1 MLLTRQDSEAE
12 ILRLVASAVES
23 LGPWWTERIFLD
35 GNWAEVRI
43 PAHEPVSPG
52 FRNDTWVQQ
61 DGPVQLDGVPWSW
74 AYPMSIPR
82 GPSGYLMIGAEQE
95 PAEPQRFLLRVLAQ
109 QAGVALANAR
119 LHTRQREQAQ
129 QLQVANL
136 ALRRTME
143 VHDTLTQV
151 ALEGRG
157 QDGIA
162 QAVHDLTGYPV
173 AIEDRFGNL
182 RAWAGPG
189 RPETYPKDT
198 PDRRDRLLRRA
209 IAAACPIR
217 DGQRLFSI
225 ARLNGTATGV
235 LVLHDPVGTAEK
247 VEWVAIEHATT
258 VLAMELA
265 RLHAQAEAQTRLR
278 SDLVVE
284 LVEGA
289 ERPRALNRAQ
299 ALGYDLGRPH
309 RVVVVE
315 SGRDDD
321 EEDDFFRA
329 VRRAARDTG
338 LGSLLAPRPGE
349 VVILADTEVPWPKF
363 RAAVLTEWHGDGCR
377 IGVSGRRS
385 KLDEF
390 PLCYQEAQLA
400 LKMQLA
406 AGGPDQVTL
415 FDDLGVYQVLAT
427 AQNSAAVNRFVHDWL
442 GVLDGLRRQPRRAAG
457 ADPE

>member
-1 MLLTRQDSEAE
+1 MAPDGSADGAGTLRDQLSDLRSLLVLSMLLTRQDSEAE

-43 PAHEPVSPG
+43 PAHEPLSPG

-119 LHTRQREQAQ
+119 LHTGQREQAQ
-129 QLQVANL
+129 QLRVANL

-182 RAWAGPG
+182 RAW
-189 RPETYPKDT
+189 
-198 PDRRDRLLRRA
+198 
-209 IAAACPIR
+209 
-217 DGQRLFSI
+217 
-225 ARLNGTATGV
+225 
-235 LVLHDPVGTAEK
+235 
-247 VEWVAIEHATT
+247 
-258 VLAMELA
+258 
-265 RLHAQAEAQTRLR
+265 QA
-278 SDLVVE
+278 
-284 LVEGA
+284 
-289 ERPRALNRAQ
+289 
-299 ALGYDLGRPH
+299 
-309 RVVVVE
+309 
-315 SGRDDD
+315 
-321 EEDDFFRA
+321 
-329 VRRAARDTG
+329 RAARKLTPRTPPIAGTG
-338 LGSLLAPRPGE
+338 CCAARWPRPARSG
-349 VVILADTEVPWPKF
+349 T
-363 RAAVLTEWHGDGCR
+363 
-377 IGVSGRRS
+377 VSGCSR
-385 KLDEF
+385 
-390 PLCYQEAQLA
+390 
-400 LKMQLA
+400 
-406 AGGPDQVTL
+406 
-415 FDDLGVYQVLAT
+415 
-427 AQNSAAVNRFVHDWL
+427 
-442 GVLDGLRRQPRRAAG
+442 
-457 ADPE
+457 